1 MIFFFFHKIQGE
13 LPHTVKRRNTQEE
26 ITVRE
31 ITVKDSSEQIKVMLW
46 NKASAIDVQPGSTVI
61 CKDVAISFNEFHKE
75 MVASVN
81 NEEQIEVCT
90 IRLLTALIHSSRFM
104 GKMPVT

>member
-1 MIFFFFHKIQGE
+1 MICCFFHKIQDE
-13 LPHTVKRRNTQEE
+13 LPHTVKRRKTQEE

-31 ITVKDSSEQIKVMLW
+31 ITVKDSTEQIKVTLW
-46 NKASAIDVQPGSTVI
+46 NKASAIDLQPGSTVI
-61 CKDVAISFNEFHKE
+61 CKDVAISFNDFHKD

-81 NEEQIEVCT
+81 NEDQIEVCT